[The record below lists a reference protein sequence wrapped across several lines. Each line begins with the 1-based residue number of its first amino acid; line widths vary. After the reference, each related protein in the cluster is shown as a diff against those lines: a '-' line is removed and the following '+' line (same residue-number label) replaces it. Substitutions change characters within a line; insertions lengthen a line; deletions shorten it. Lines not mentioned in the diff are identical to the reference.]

1 MPCLLP
7 RVLQAAVFAAALVL
21 DSMTLHLSVPPRVR
35 AGEPVPI
42 TLSVTNRGATPLTL
56 YLKGR
61 PIAFDVVV
69 RRKGGEI
76 VWRRLR
82 GATIAMVLR
91 VETVAPGDS
100 LRFKENWPQR
110 TQSGAPAGPGDYTV
124 TGELPTDGPKP
135 LRSAAAP
142 LRIDP

>member
-1 MPCLLP
+1 
-7 RVLQAAVFAAALVL
+7 VLHATVFAAALVL

-35 AGEPVPI
+35 AGEPVPVA
-42 TLSVTNRGATPLTL
+42 LSVTNRGTAPLTL

-69 RRKGGEI
+69 RRKSGEI
-76 VWRRLR
+76 VWRRLH

-91 VETVAPGDS
+91 VETLSPGDS
-100 LRFKENWPQR
+100 LRLEGAWPQR
-110 TQSGAPAGPGDYTV
+110 TQAGTRVEPGDYTV
-124 TGELPTDGPKP
+124 TGELPTDGPEP

>member
-1 MPCLLP
+1 
-7 RVLQAAVFAAALVL
+7 VLQAAVLAAALVL

-35 AGEPVPI
+35 AGEPVPV
-42 TLSVTNRGATPLTL
+42 TLSVTNRGTTPLTL
-56 YLKGR
+56 YLKGW

-82 GATIAMVLR
+82 GATITMVLR
-91 VETVAPGDS
+91 VETVPPGDS
-100 LRFKENWPQR
+100 LRLEEVWPQR
-110 TQSGAPAGPGDYTV
+110 TQAGAPVEPGDYTV
-124 TGELPTDGPKP
+124 TGELPTDGPEP

>member
-1 MPCLLP
+1 
-7 RVLQAAVFAAALVL
+7 VLQAAVFAAVLVL

-35 AGEPVPI
+35 VGEPVPV
-42 TLSVTNRGATPLTL
+42 TLSVTNRGTTPLTL

-61 PIAFDVVV
+61 PIAFDIVV

-76 VWRRLR
+76 VWRRLH

-91 VETVAPGDS
+91 VETLSPGDS
-100 LRFKENWPQR
+100 LRLEEVWPQR
-110 TQSGAPAGPGDYTV
+110 TQTGAPVQPGDYTV
-124 TGELPTDGPKP
+124 TGELPTDAPEP
-135 LRSAAAP
+135 LRSPASP

>member
-1 MPCLLP
+1 VFQA
-7 RVLQAAVFAAALVL
+7 VLFAAALGL
-21 DSMTLHLSVPPRVR
+21 DSMTLRLAVPTRVR
-35 AGEPVPI
+35 VGEPVPV

-61 PIAFDVVV
+61 PIAFDIVV

-76 VWRRLR
+76 IWRRLH

-91 VETVAPGDS
+91 VETVPPGDS
-100 LRFKENWPQR
+100 MQLEDVWPQR
-110 TQSGAPAGPGDYTV
+110 TQAGAPVQPGDYTV
-124 TGELPTDGPKP
+124 TGELPTDGPEP

-142 LRIDP
+142 LRIDPVARKPVR